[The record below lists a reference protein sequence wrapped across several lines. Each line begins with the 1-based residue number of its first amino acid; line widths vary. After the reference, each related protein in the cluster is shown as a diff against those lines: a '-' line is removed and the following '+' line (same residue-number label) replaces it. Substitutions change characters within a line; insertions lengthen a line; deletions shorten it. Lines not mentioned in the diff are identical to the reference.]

1 MASLVALS
9 SLLAVA
15 MADAGIQYGLPVAPL
30 ANQYALNAAAHT
42 YGGVYGAGYLGA
54 GYGAGY
60 LGAAPVIAKA
70 AIAPVAPVIAKAAI
84 APVAPVIAKAAIAPV
99 APVIAKAAVAPVIA
113 KAAVAPVAAKAVV
126 APAAAVTTSQYRAG
140 DEFGN
145 TAFGYT
151 NPISSRME
159 QGNADGVVTG
169 SYSYVDE
176 AGTHT
181 RSYIADAYGFR
192 LTGESGVA
200 ALPIAKALHKRSAPY
215 QATREAELL
224 TIKLNP
230 GHATFYRVL

>member
-9 SLLAVA
+9 SVLACA
-15 MADAGIQYGLPVAPL
+15 MADASIPLGYAAGVAHIQP
-30 ANQYALNAAAHT
+30 YATPYAVSKAAHT
-42 YGGVYGAGYLGA
+42 YGGAILPAHVSTGYNLA
-54 GYGAGY
+54 LPATPVI
-60 LGAAPVIAKA
+60 AKAAIAPVVAAPAPVIAKA
-70 AIAPVAPVIAKAAI
+70 AIAPVVTKS
-84 APVAPVIAKAAIAPV
+84 
-99 APVIAKAAVAPVIA
+99 
-113 KAAVAPVAAKAVV
+113 AVV
-126 APAAAVTTSQYRAG
+126 APAPAVTTSQYRAG

>member
-1 MASLVALS
+1 
-9 SLLAVA
+9 
-15 MADAGIQYGLPVAPL
+15 
-30 ANQYALNAAAHT
+30 
-42 YGGVYGAGYLGA
+42 
-54 GYGAGY
+54 
-60 LGAAPVIAKA
+60 
-70 AIAPVAPVIAKAAI
+70 
-84 APVAPVIAKAAIAPV
+84 
-99 APVIAKAAVAPVIA
+99 
-113 KAAVAPVAAKAVV
+113 
-126 APAAAVTTSQYRAG
+126 
-140 DEFGN
+140 
-145 TAFGYT
+145 
-151 NPISSRME
+151 ME

-215 QATREAELL
+215 QATRAAELL

>member
-9 SLLAVA
+9 SVLACA
-15 MADAGIQYGLPVAPL
+15 MADASIPLGYAAGVAPI
-30 ANQYALNAAAHT
+30 QPYATPYAVSKAAHT
-42 YGGVYGAGYLGA
+42 YGGAILPAHVSTGYNLA
-54 GYGAGY
+54 LPATRVITK
-60 LGAAPVIAKA
+60 AAIAPVVAAPAPVIAKA
-70 AIAPVAPVIAKAAI
+70 AIAPVVTKS
-84 APVAPVIAKAAIAPV
+84 
-99 APVIAKAAVAPVIA
+99 
-113 KAAVAPVAAKAVV
+113 AVV
-126 APAAAVTTSQYRAG
+126 APAPAVTTSQYRAG

-215 QATREAELL
+215 QATRAAELL